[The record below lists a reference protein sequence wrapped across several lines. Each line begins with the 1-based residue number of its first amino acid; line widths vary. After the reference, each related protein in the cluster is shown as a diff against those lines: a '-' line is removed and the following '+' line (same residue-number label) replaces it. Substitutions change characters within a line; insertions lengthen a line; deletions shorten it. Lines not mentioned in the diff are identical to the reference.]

1 MILSS
6 FFELGTNCRAS
17 RVRSF
22 KACSRKSG
30 SSRRHFTL
38 SFASHSAALTFKD
51 FIVIPPKWFANRVA
65 LIFHRHTTQLRAC
78 APDRSSLPWP
88 VRPVASLSAGSREL
102 NCGPRG
108 TRCWCSCRTG
118 FCCGCGPRRGRRWQC
133 RSNRRPGTPGP
144 IPMKHHADP
153 PGNLYR
159 ICHTNPSTTPRR
171 SRSYRTIHSHL
182 RQNFRRVR
190 CRDGCRLCKS
200 DGSHASG

>member
-65 LIFHRHTTQLRAC
+65 LIFHRLGLDPLEVLEAAGTKWNF
-78 APDRSSLPWP
+78 LP
-88 VRPVASLSAGSREL
+88 
-102 NCGPRG
+102 
-108 TRCWCSCRTG
+108 
-118 FCCGCGPRRGRRWQC
+118 F
-133 RSNRRPGTPGP
+133 RPGLVGGQLVPLQSPLG
-144 IPMKHHADP
+144 
-153 PGNLYR
+153 
-159 ICHTNPSTTPRR
+159 TPRTSVAR
-171 SRSYRTIHSHL
+171 YPP
-182 RQNFRRVR
+182 Q
-190 CRDGCRLCKS
+190 
-200 DGSHASG
+200 